1 MKKATGELNLTVIVL
16 IAVGAILGFFMI
28 FKDTMFKSVMS
39 PMCCIMSKGSM
50 KDGTCNT
57 KNQADYHS
65 CLGGGSESVNKGNT
79 NSENIQD
86 KGFLDSSNSINNSS
100 ISNNTKDLGVE
111 KSINSD
117 LSVPSNIDTTKDDK
131 TNQKLNTDSKNT
143 IKEMTSNTKGSKEK
157 DDKENTTSGKITG
170 ANEEEIKNKTSEG
183 IKTKGDY
190 TKSTISNTTSN
201 YSSDKSTYTTTSTV
215 KSNTSNYQM
224 TVTSTYKKDKE
235 GNYTLTEISWK
246 ETTASKSLSDG
257 YQKEIT
263 VGEKKIK
270 NSYNGVLKEQYSTE
284 KMNKY
289 IEENAEA
296 IYNELN
302 GKVVFLT
309 TYRGES
315 VVLNTNGV
323 FITPGVIVTTW
334 NYLKNSVINGD
345 KIVITNADGGNYTMD
360 GIISINTELDLAFI
374 KLKEKLGETTDFGN
388 VYDLKVESIDFT
400 VCTGEDYTLEVKYGY
415 LLKRGG
421 LITSLITLEKNEE
434 GSPLFDYNK
443 QLIGINTSNVLKS
456 STSIARSTNY
466 IKNLQQKLQ
475 KKEFSTIQV
484 TSFNDLKEKYINDNS
499 EIEDNTIPKEVW
511 KKYKKIGDIENT
523 ISLNL
528 IKSSY
533 DENIVSLRYVNDIE
547 KYSNSF
553 SLANDFI
560 IKLEKQGYK
569 LKHYSTYKKIYQKGS
584 SKVILLSEFNYL
596 IIIMMGE

>member
-1 MKKATGELNLTVIVL
+1 MKRATGELNLTVIVL

-50 KDGTCNT
+50 KNGTCNT

-79 NSENIQD
+79 NSENIRD

-100 ISNNTKDLGVE
+100 VSNNTKDSSVE

-117 LSVPSNIDTTKDDK
+117 LSISSNIDTSKDDK
-131 TNQKLNTDSKNT
+131 VNQKLNKDSKDT
-143 IKEMTSNTKGSKEK
+143 IKNIASNTKGSEK
-157 DDKENTTSGKITG
+157 DDNNGNVSSGKITG
-170 ANEEEIKNKTSEG
+170 ANEEEIKEKASQG
-183 IKTKGDY
+183 VKTKGDY
-190 TKSTISNTTSN
+190 TKSTISSTTSN

-224 TVTSTYKKDKE
+224 AVTSTYKKDKE
-235 GNYTLTEISWK
+235 GNYVLTEIAWK
-246 ETTASKSLSDG
+246 ETTASSNLADG
-257 YQKEIT
+257 YQKTIP
-263 VGEKKIK
+263 VGDKNIK
-270 NSYNGVLKEQYSTE
+270 NSYNGVLKEQYNTE
-284 KMNKY
+284 KINKY
-289 IEENAEA
+289 IEENATA

-302 GKVVFLT
+302 GKVVFLN
-309 TYRGES
+309 TYSGES
-315 VVLNTNGV
+315 VVKSANGV
-323 FITPGVIVTTW
+323 FISPGIIVTTW
-334 NYLKNSVINGD
+334 NYLKNSVINGN

-360 GIISINTELDLAFI
+360 GIVSINTELDLAFI
-374 KLKEKLGETTDFGN
+374 KLKEKLGEVTKFGN

-400 VCTGEDYTLEVKYGY
+400 ICTFEDYTLEVKYGY

-421 LITSLITLEKNEE
+421 LITSLITLETNEE

-443 QLIGINTSNVLKS
+443 KLIGINTSNVLKS
-456 STSIARSTNY
+456 STSVARSTNY
-466 IKNLQQKLQ
+466 IKNLQQKLE
-475 KKEFSTIQV
+475 KKEFNTIQV
-484 TSFNDLKEKYINDNS
+484 TTFNDLKEKYINSNS
-499 EIEDNTIPKEVW
+499 EIEDNTIPKDVW
-511 KKYKKIGDIENT
+511 KKYKKIGDVENT
-523 ISLNL
+523 ISLDL

-533 DENIVSLRYVNDIE
+533 DENIVSLRYINDIE
-547 KYSNSF
+547 NYSNSF
-553 SLANDFI
+553 SLASDFI

-596 IIIMMGE
+596 IVIMIGE